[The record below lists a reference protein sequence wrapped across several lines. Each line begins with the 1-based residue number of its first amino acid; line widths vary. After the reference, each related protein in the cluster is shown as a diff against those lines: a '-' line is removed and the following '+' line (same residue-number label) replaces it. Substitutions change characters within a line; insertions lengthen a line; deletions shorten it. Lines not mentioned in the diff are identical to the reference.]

1 MNSDKTAK
9 TLVAFQNFGCF
20 SKFCEVCNANV
31 MYIEDDA
38 GCVSDGD
45 SCIFGA
51 ADKDQRLMTPM
62 LLL

>member
-20 SKFCEVCNANV
+20 SKFYEVCDANV

-38 GCVSDGD
+38 GYVSDGD
-45 SCIFGA
+45 SCKFGA
-51 ADKDQRLMTPM
+51 ANRNQWLMTPM